1 MEVSVVTPTYNRRQ
15 FIPTMIEI
23 YKQQT
28 FPKEKMEWII
38 LDDGQDK
45 VEDLFS
51 GIPNVRYIYMHEK
64 QTIGAKRNY
73 LNKLATAPIIIAMD
87 DDDYYPPERVQ
98 NVVDAFYMYPNANLI
113 GSSEMY
119 IYYTDTKKIYAIG
132 PYMPNHATNNTMAWR
147 KRYSDR
153 YQYDESLTKAE
164 EGSFLENYIHPMI
177 QLDARTNLLAICHTD
192 NTIDKQ
198 RLRKKHMSSTREA
211 KEKMRLTGLQLK
223 DFVKDRTLYEF
234 YLNL

>member
-1 MEVSVVTPTYNRRQ
+1 MEVSIVTPTYNRRP

-28 FPKEKMEWII
+28 FPKEKIEWII

-45 VEDLFS
+45 VEDLFLD
-51 GIPNVRYIYMHEK
+51 IPNVRYIYLDEK

-73 LNKLATAPIIIAMD
+73 LNREAKAPIIISMD

-98 NVVDAFYMYPNANLI
+98 NVVDAFHTYPNANLI

-119 IYYTDTKKIYAIG
+119 IYYTDTKKVYTIG

-153 YQYDESLTKAE
+153 HQYDETVTKGE
-164 EGSFLENYIHPMI
+164 ERSFLEDYIHPMI
-177 QLDARTNLLAICHTD
+177 QLDSRTNILAICHTD
-192 NTIDKQ
+192 NTIDKKK
-198 RLRKKHMSSTREA
+198 LRKNHLSSTINA
-211 KEKMRLTGLQLK
+211 KEKMRLTGLQLN